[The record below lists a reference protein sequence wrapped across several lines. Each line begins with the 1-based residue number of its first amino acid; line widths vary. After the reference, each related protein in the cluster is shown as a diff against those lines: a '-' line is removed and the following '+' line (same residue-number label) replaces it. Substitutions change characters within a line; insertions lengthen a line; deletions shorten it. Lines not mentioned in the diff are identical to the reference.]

1 MGRVCPD
8 YVYTA
13 HNLLRDF
20 SQEARYLL
28 GQFQPIWVRSV
39 VLDKYL
45 AQVTRY
51 VQLDASIA

>member
-51 VQLDASIA
+51 VQLDAS